1 MKLCGRISW
10 AALAVGVTIMM
21 LAHVPETEQ
30 LPSTITV
37 VGLFDKED
45 IKQQMVFGY
54 AVDRIN
60 QERVLGK
67 GARLIPRTEKIPN
80 GDSFY
85 AHKRL
90 CQNVGAGI
98 VAVFGPQDGKTSS
111 HVQSICDALE
121 IPHIE
126 TRWDFRTRRD
136 DYSINLYPHPSA
148 LSKAYLDLVRLFNW
162 ETFCILYEDNTGLVR
177 LQEILKT
184 PKKNEMKILY
194 KRLPMG
200 DDYRPTLNEI
210 KMVEEYNILL
220 DCHTDKV
227 FQVLKQAQQI
237 GMMTS
242 DYNYILTTLDLHLID
257 LEDFKYSGTNIT
269 ALRIIDLSRDEVRN
283 LTEDWHAGQTRYS
296 NRLYGRGE
304 LMMPHG
310 KSNMTT
316 ETALMYDAVQL
327 FVKALKRLDN
337 SNDIMVTATDCER
350 ESSWGHGNSLINYL
364 KVEELLEGLTGAISF
379 DASGFRTDFWLDI
392 MELQRPGL
400 VKVGYWRPSTGANF
414 TRSNGEIPINMM
426 EGIQNKTLRVSMAFN
441 DPYVMLAESPLKLTG
456 NDRYEGF
463 CIDLLTE
470 VAAKLKF
477 NFVLMPVEGNAY
489 GSYNKTTGNWS
500 GMIKELLEG
509 RADLAMTDLT
519 ISHERQQAVDFTMP
533 FMNLGISIL
542 YVKPKKAP
550 PSLFS
555 FLSPLSY
562 EVWIYMITAY
572 VGVSLLMYFLSR
584 LSPYEW
590 QNPHPCNPDPDE
602 LENQFTLRNCL
613 WFAIGSLMQQGC
625 DFLPQAVST
634 RLVAGMWWFF
644 TLIMISSYTANL
656 AAFLTI
662 EQMET
667 PIESVDDLA
676 KQTKIKYGTKDS
688 GTTKNFFQFSN
699 FDIYQQMYRFMSNE
713 KPSVFVSS
721 NKAGVDRVERDNGLY
736 AFFMESTS
744 IEYMVERR
752 CKLNQVGGLLD
763 SKSYGLALPK
773 NSPYKGAI
781 DVALL
786 TLQSE
791 GRFHVLKNKWFRQKK
806 GGGKCKEEA
815 GGGGG
820 ASELNLSNVGGVF
833 VVLMSGMGLA
843 LVVAMV
849 EFSSECWSISK
860 DDKIPLVEVLKDEL
874 TFVFKCKGSS
884 KPVRKKVEPEEAP
897 TEDVYGSNDYNYTV
911 KKPLT

>member
-1 MKLCGRISW
+1 MKVFGRMSW
-10 AALAVGVTIMM
+10 AVLAIGVTLMV
-21 LAHVPETEQ
+21 LCHVQESEQ
-30 LPSTITV
+30 IPPTITV

-67 GARLIPRTEKIPN
+67 GTRLISRTEKIPV
-80 GDSFY
+80 GDSFF

-98 VAVFGPQDGKTSS
+98 VAVFGPQSSKTSA

-148 LSKAYLDLVRLFNW
+148 LSKAYLDIVRLFNW
-162 ETFCILYEDNTGLVR
+162 KTFCVLYDDNMGLVR

-184 PKKNEMKILY
+184 PKKNEFKIMY
-194 KRLPMG
+194 KRLPAG
-200 DDYRPTLNEI
+200 DDFRPILNEI

-220 DCHTDKV
+220 DCHTEKV
-227 FQVLKQAQQI
+227 FDVLKQAQQI
-237 GMMTS
+237 GMVTAN
-242 DYNYILTTLDLHLID
+242 YNYILTTLDLHLID

-296 NRLYGRGE
+296 NRLYGKGE
-304 LMMPHG
+304 LMM
-310 KSNMTT
+310 T

-337 SNDIMVTATDCER
+337 SNDIMVTASDCEQ

-364 KVEELLEGLTGAISF
+364 KVEEMVEGLTGAISF
-379 DASGFRTDFWLDI
+379 DPSGFRTDFWLDI
-392 MELQRPGL
+392 LELQRPGI
-400 VKVGYWRPSTGANF
+400 VKVGYWHPSTGANF
-414 TRSNGEIPINMM
+414 TRTNGEIPTNMM

-441 DPYVMLAESPLKLTG
+441 DPYVMLAESAEKLTG

-477 NFVLMPVEGNAY
+477 NFVLIPVEGNGY
-489 GSYNKTTGNWS
+489 GGFNKTTGNWS

-590 QNPHPCNPDPDE
+590 QNPHPCNPDPEE

-676 KQTKIKYGTKDS
+676 RQTKIKYGTKDS
-688 GTTKNFFQFSN
+688 GTTKNFFKSSKFE
-699 FDIYQQMYRFMSNE
+699 IYRKMYRFMENE
-713 KPSVFVSS
+713 EPSVFVRS
-721 NKAGVDRVERDNGLY
+721 NKAGVERVENDNGLY

-752 CKLNQVGGLLD
+752 CKLTQVGGLLD

-773 NSPYKGAI
+773 RSPYKGPI

-791 GRFHVLKNKWFRQKK
+791 GRFHILKNKWFRQKK

-815 GGGGG
+815 GSGGG

-843 LVVAMV
+843 TVVAMA
-849 EFSSECWSISK
+849 EFGSECWDIAK
-860 DDKIPLVEVLKDEL
+860 VDKVPLMQVLKDEL

-884 KPVRKKVEPEEAP
+884 KPVRKKPEESETA
-897 TEDVYGSNDYNYTV
+897 TEDAYGSNDYNYTV